1 MTQPNSDFLPGNID
15 PLCSFAHGHALHESY
30 IVINND
36 IAEEMNDAELGQFL
50 EDILFLILIKLGIKG
65 FLFDLVG
72 PPLDL
77 VDSLPKLLLLEF
89 KLKYFVLESIGILLN
104 LIQIASDFLLVL
116 LQLSNLLF

>member
-1 MTQPNSDFLPGNID
+1 
-15 PLCSFAHGHALHESY
+15 
-30 IVINND
+30 
-36 IAEEMNDAELGQFL
+36 MNDAELGQFL
-50 EDILFLILIKLGIKG
+50 KDILFLILIKLGIKG
-65 FLFDLVG
+65 FLFDFVG

>member
-1 MTQPNSDFLPGNID
+1 MTQPNSDFLPRNIN

-30 IVINND
+30 IVINDD

-50 EDILFLILIKLGIKG
+50 KDILFLILIKLGIKG
-65 FLFDLVG
+65 FLFDFVG